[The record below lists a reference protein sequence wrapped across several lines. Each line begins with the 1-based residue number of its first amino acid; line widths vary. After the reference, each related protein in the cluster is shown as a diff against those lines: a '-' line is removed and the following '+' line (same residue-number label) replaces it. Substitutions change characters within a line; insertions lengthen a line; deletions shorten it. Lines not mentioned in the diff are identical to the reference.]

1 MFETAKPAMTIQKL
15 LIANRGEI
23 AVRII
28 RAARELG
35 IATVQVYSKADKD
48 SLAVRLADESIEIG
62 PPQASKSYL
71 NQATILAAAR
81 TTGADAIHPGYGFL
95 AENAEFAAAVEAAG
109 LIFVGPTAQSIRLM
123 GDKVAAREA
132 AAAAGVP
139 TVPGSAGRLDSA
151 DAAFALVEK
160 TGFPVMIKAAAGGG
174 GRGIRIARSAEEF
187 HHLMPQA
194 QAEALAAFGDGGL
207 YVEKLIEGARH
218 IEVQILGD
226 GRDVIHCFE
235 RECSLQRRRQKV
247 WEEAPSPSLTPAVRD
262 RLCSSA
268 VALAKA
274 VDYRG
279 AGTLEYLYDDRS
291 HEFYFLEMNTRIQ
304 VEHPVTEMVTGIDLV
319 CEMIRIAGGE
329 PLRIRQDQVRVR
341 GHSIEVRINA
351 EDPAKGFLPSPGT
364 ISALSVPAGEG
375 VRFDSML
382 YQGYT
387 VPPFYDSLLG
397 KLIVH
402 DKDRPSAIRRL
413 ERALAELSVEG
424 LATTKPLHQA
434 LARDPDVQAARFHT
448 AWLEPWLETHAASLG
463 AAASSSTAKVAQ

>member
-1 MFETAKPAMTIQKL
+1 MTIHKL

-35 IATVQVYSKADKD
+35 IATVQVYSNADKD
-48 SLAVRLADESIEIG
+48 SLAVRLADECVDIG

-71 NQATILAAAR
+71 NQDAILLAAR
-81 TTGADAIHPGYGFL
+81 ETGADAIHPGYGFL
-95 AENAEFAAAVEAAG
+95 AENAEFAAKVETAG
-109 LIFVGPTAQSIRLM
+109 LIFVGPTARSIRLM

-139 TVPGSAGRLDSA
+139 TVPGSRGRLETPE
-151 DAAFALVEK
+151 AAFALVK
-160 TGFPVMIKAAAGGG
+160 TSGFPVMIKAAAGGG
-174 GRGIRIARSAEEF
+174 GRGIRIARSTEELL
-187 HHLMPQA
+187 HLMPQA
-194 QAEALAAFGDGGL
+194 QAEAIAAFGDGGL

-218 IEVQILGD
+218 IEVQVLGD
-226 GRDVIHCFE
+226 GHDVIHCFE

-247 WEEAPSPSLTPAVRD
+247 WEEAPSPSMSSSVREK
-262 RLCSSA
+262 LCSSA

-274 VDYRG
+274 VHYRG
-279 AGTLEYLYDDRS
+279 AGTIEYLYDDRS

-319 CEMIRIAGGE
+319 REMLRIAGGE
-329 PLRIRQDQVRVR
+329 RLRIRQDEVRMA

-351 EDPAKGFLPSPGT
+351 EDPARGFMPNPGT
-364 ISALSVPAGEG
+364 VTALNIPGGNG

-382 YQGYT
+382 YAGYT

-402 DKDRPSAIRRL
+402 DEDRASAIRKL
-413 ERALAELSVEG
+413 DRALGELDIEG
-424 LATTKPLHQA
+424 LATTKSLHQA
-434 LARDPDVQAARFHT
+434 LARDPDVQAGRFHT
-448 AWLEPWLETHAASLG
+448 AWLEPWLETLATRLAPAEVLPL
-463 AAASSSTAKVAQ
+463 AQINPTTAKETTR